1 MKILLTAFA
10 ALLATSA
17 VSYAAPSTTI
27 TVAMHALNNSGENG
41 TATLTQ
47 LPNGVK
53 VEVNVKGAPAS
64 AQPTHIHSGTCTK
77 LNPAPE
83 APLSSLDNGKSVTV
97 LSGKKLSDFAGGK
110 YSINV
115 HKSSN
120 DLKTYVSCGV
130 IK

>member
-1 MKILLTAFA
+1 MKGLLTIIAALLVTSTVAFA
-10 ALLATSA
+10 AAPAT
-17 VSYAAPSTTI
+17 V
-27 TVAMHALNNSGENG
+27 TVKMNALNNSGETG
-41 TATLTQ
+41 TASLTQ

-53 VEVNVKGAPAS
+53 VEVNIKGAPAT
-64 AQPTHIHSGTCTK
+64 AQPTHIHPGTCTK

-83 APLSSLDNGKSVTV
+83 APLSPLTGGKSVTV
-97 LSGKKLSDFAGGK
+97 LSGKKLSDFTGGK

-120 DLKTYVSCGV
+120 DLATYVSCGA

>member
-1 MKILLTAFA
+1 MKGLLTIIAALLVTSTAAFA
-10 ALLATSA
+10 AAPTA
-17 VSYAAPSTTI
+17 V
-27 TVAMHALNNSGENG
+27 TVKMNALNNSGETG

-53 VEVNVKGAPAS
+53 VTVNIKGAPAA

-83 APLSSLDNGKSVTV
+83 APLSPLTGGKSVTV
-97 LSGKKLSDFAGGK
+97 LSGKKLSDFTGGK
-110 YSINV
+110 FSINV

-120 DLKTYVSCGV
+120 DLATYVSCGA